1 MKKNWQVNLP
11 EGALAEK
18 EGSKVFGIGPME
30 LIIVLIIALVIF
42 GPKKL
47 PEMGKALGSGIKE
60 FRNATSSLKDS
71 VTASDNRKEA
81 TADKKEAVTEKKE
94 VIPVENEKQV

>member
-1 MKKNWQVNLP
+1 
-11 EGALAEK
+11 
-18 EGSKVFGIGPME
+18 VFGIGPME